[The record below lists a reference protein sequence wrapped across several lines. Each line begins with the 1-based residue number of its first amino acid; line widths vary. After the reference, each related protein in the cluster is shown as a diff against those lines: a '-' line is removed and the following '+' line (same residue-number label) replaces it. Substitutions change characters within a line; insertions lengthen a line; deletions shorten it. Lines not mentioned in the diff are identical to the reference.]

1 MQLNPPFNLRQ
12 IKVKNGGERYEDD
25 KVTEEG
31 GWEMKKIQNK
41 LFSVEFK
48 SAYIIYIYDL
58 VGKGGQIKSLSLSA
72 SFSQ

>member
-1 MQLNPPFNLRQ
+1 
-12 IKVKNGGERYEDD
+12 
-25 KVTEEG
+25 
-31 GWEMKKIQNK
+31 MKKIQNK